1 VRRRIIMKNS
11 KVYTYIINNYDC
23 SDKIVRI
30 ALEALY
36 LLGDESELQA
46 LLKENYNIDIEEE

>member
-1 VRRRIIMKNS
+1 MKNS

-23 SDKIVRI
+23 DNEIVRI

-36 LLGDESELQA
+36 LLGDEAELQTW
-46 LLKENYNIDIEEE
+46 LKEEWSIDVEEVKEEA

>member
-1 VRRRIIMKNS
+1 MKNS

-46 LLKENYNIDIEEE
+46 LLKENYDIDIEEVKEEA